1 MSDDEIGVEEVHE
14 ELEQLKQSAKRK
26 KGRGFTTNEP
36 SGDTRGA
43 YDTLKG
49 DGPGPQRSI
58 DGWTIFVTGINEE
71 VIEDD
76 MLDKLQEYG
85 KVLNMHLNLDRRTG
99 YLKGYCVAQY
109 ETKEEAAAAIEG
121 LDGQEFVDRV
131 LHADWAFMNSK
142 RR

>member
-1 MSDDEIGVEEVHE
+1 MSDNEINVDEVHE

-26 KGRGFTTNEP
+26 KGRGFTNTEQG
-36 SGDTRGA
+36 GDTRGD
-43 YDTLKG
+43 YETLKG
-49 DGPGPQRSI
+49 EGPGPQRSV

-71 VIEDD
+71 A
-76 MLDKLQEYG
+76 

-109 ETKEEAAAAIEG
+109 ETKEEAASAIRG
-121 LDGQEFVDRV
+121 LDDQEFVDRV
-131 LHADWAFMNSK
+131 LHADWAFLNTK